1 MLAECRCRL
10 LRAFGQ
16 QPRIHGRGPQKEC
29 APSRARRLRGL
40 GGLST
45 AALAAGPRLAPDDQ
59 LISSP
64 ENEIVRRIRRLAQR
78 REPGL
83 VLLEGPRVLAE
94 AEAAGLQLELV
105 AVREGDEFDA
115 RSKKRV
121 ILSRGVFRAVSQ
133 TVTPQGVIAIAR
145 VEEADARAAIAAARG
160 RRWPLV
166 VLDGVQDP
174 GNVGAICRSAA
185 AAGAPALAVLEG
197 SADPYGAKAVRAS
210 AGNVF
215 RLKVARASWSDLEG
229 LDGYGASASGGEP
242 LAGAPIEN
250 SGMIVL
256 GSEAH
261 GLSRSDL
268 KLVTVH
274 LSEGVESL
282 NVAAAAALI
291 LFEVRRRL
299 AA

>member
-1 MLAECRCRL
+1 L
-10 LRAFGQ
+10 LRN
-16 QPRIHGRGPQKEC
+16 
-29 APSRARRLRGL
+29 PSDR
-40 GGLST
+40 
-45 AALAAGPRLAPDDQ
+45 Q

-64 ENEIVRRIRRLAQR
+64 DNEIVRRLRRLATR
-78 REPGL
+78 REPGF

-94 AEAAGLQLELV
+94 AEAAGLELVLV
-105 AVREGDEFDA
+105 AVREGEEFNA
-115 RSKKRV
+115 PSGKRV
-121 ILSRGVFRAVSQ
+121 ALSPGVFRAVTQ

-145 VEEADARAAIAAARG
+145 IQEPDAKAAVEAARR

-174 GNVGAICRSAA
+174 GNVGAICRTAA
-185 AAGAPALAVLEG
+185 AAGAPALVVLQG
-197 SADPYGAKAVRAS
+197 SADPYGAKAIRAS

-215 RLKVARASWSDLEG
+215 RLTVARAEWSDLAG
-229 LDGYGASASGGEP
+229 LDGYGAAAAGGAP
-242 LAGAPIEN
+242 LAEAPIEN
-250 SGMIVL
+250 AGMIVL

-268 KLVTVH
+268 KLVTVQ

-291 LFEVRRRL
+291 LFHIRRRL

>member
-1 MLAECRCRL
+1 
-10 LRAFGQ
+10 
-16 QPRIHGRGPQKEC
+16 
-29 APSRARRLRGL
+29 
-40 GGLST
+40 
-45 AALAAGPRLAPDDQ
+45 
-59 LISSP
+59 
-64 ENEIVRRIRRLAQR
+64 
-78 REPGL
+78 
-83 VLLEGPRVLAE
+83 
-94 AEAAGLQLELV
+94 
-105 AVREGDEFDA
+105 
-115 RSKKRV
+115 
-121 ILSRGVFRAVSQ
+121 
-133 TVTPQGVIAIAR
+133 
-145 VEEADARAAIAAARG
+145 
-160 RRWPLV
+160 V

-174 GNVGAICRSAA
+174 GNVGAICRTAA

-215 RLKVARASWSDLEG
+215 RLKVARASWGDLHD
-229 LDGYGASASGGEP
+229 LDGYGAAAAG
-242 LAGAPIEN
+242 GAPLSETPVEN
-250 SGMIVL
+250 AGMIVL

-261 GLSRSDL
+261 GLSRGNL

>member
-1 MLAECRCRL
+1 
-10 LRAFGQ
+10 LR
-16 QPRIHGRGPQKEC
+16 KS
-29 APSRARRLRGL
+29 PS
-40 GGLST
+40 
-45 AALAAGPRLAPDDQ
+45 DQ

-64 ENEIVRRIRRLAQR
+64 DNEIVRRLRRLARR

-83 VLLEGPRVLAE
+83 VLLEGARVLAE
-94 AEAAGLQLELV
+94 AEAAGLELEV
-105 AVREGDEFDA
+105 VVVREGDQYSGPEA
-115 RSKKRV
+115 RRIV
-121 ILSRGVFRAVSQ
+121 LARGLFRSVSQ
-133 TVTPQGVIAIAR
+133 TVTPQGVIAIAK
-145 VEEADARAAIAAARG
+145 VNESGPEEAMAAARD

-174 GNVGAICRSAA
+174 GNVGAICRTAA
-185 AAGAPALAVLEG
+185 AAGAPALALLKG
-197 SADPYGAKAVRAS
+197 TADPYGAKAVRAS

-215 RLKVARASWSDLEG
+215 RLAVAHATWSDLAA
-229 LDGYGASASGGEP
+229 LDGYGTAASGGTP
-242 LAGAPIEN
+242 LADAPIEN
-250 SGMIVL
+250 AGMIVL

-291 LFEVRRRL
+291 LFEIRRRL